1 VILRQSRVAEAEG
14 VVIRSAWRQESQA
27 RCPRL
32 PLLALPAELEARGV
46 HAAVGQR
53 DPKLT
58 ARARERLVGLPD
70 ERVYERARVELQ
82 SADPGR
88 HHFGQAVGDVAR
100 RARHRRRGGRT
111 GQDVQPESP
120 PTLNFTG
127 TPNVAG
133 KLFAQ
138 VASPTVA
145 RDTTLATSLS
155 DRERDVLRLL
165 AQGLSNAEIA
175 GSLFLSE
182 GTIRNY
188 VSAIFEKLGV
198 SDRTRAALMAVRHG
212 LVD

>member
-1 VILRQSRVAEAEG
+1 V
-14 VVIRSAWRQESQA
+14 
-27 RCPRL
+27 
-32 PLLALPAELEARGV
+32 
-46 HAAVGQR
+46 
-53 DPKLT
+53 D
-58 ARARERLVGLPD
+58 
-70 ERVYERARVELQ
+70 
-82 SADPGR
+82 
-88 HHFGQAVGDVAR
+88 
-100 RARHRRRGGRT
+100 
-111 GQDVQPESP
+111 
-120 PTLNFTG
+120 
-127 TPNVAG
+127 PNVAG

-145 RDTTLATSLS
+145 CDTALATSLT

>member
-1 VILRQSRVAEAEG
+1 VCTLPLVSA
-14 VVIRSAWRQESQA
+14 IRSSRHVPANDLSVFQTNVYTSVLGSNCSPLIPA
-27 RCPRL
+27 DTTSVRL
-32 PLLALPAELEARGV
+32 SVTLPGV
-46 HAAVGQR
+46 HATAGAVGAPDR
-53 DPKLT
+53 MSSPK
-58 ARARERLVGLPD
+58 
-70 ERVYERARVELQ
+70 
-82 SADPGR
+82 
-88 HHFGQAVGDVAR
+88 
-100 RARHRRRGGRT
+100 
-111 GQDVQPESP
+111 SP
-120 PTLNFTG
+120 PRLNFTG